1 MQSFSS
7 PFDFSSPFGINEP
20 SNLLFASS
28 TTNNHTFADVT
39 KKNSVVV
46 TNPPSYDSVC
56 NGTSRSVMD
65 NQSTTRQ
72 ASRNP
77 PPGLVHPSQNEH
89 KMINIAILQA
99 LRNELTDAKKQL
111 VSISQI
117 TQKIE
122 NIEKILIIFEKM
134 Q

>member
-1 MQSFSS
+1 MQS
-7 PFDFSSPFGINEP
+7 PFDFSSPFGIEP

-28 TTNNHTFADVT
+28 TTNDHTFADVT

-56 NGTSRSVMD
+56 RSVIE
-65 NQSTTRQ
+65 NQTTTHK

-111 VSISQI
+111 ASISQI

-122 NIEKILIIFEKM
+122 NIEKILIIFERM

>member
-20 SNLLFASS
+20 SNSLFASS
-28 TTNNHTFADVT
+28 TNNHTFADVT
-39 KKNSVVV
+39 KKNSEVV

-56 NGTSRSVMD
+56 RSVIG